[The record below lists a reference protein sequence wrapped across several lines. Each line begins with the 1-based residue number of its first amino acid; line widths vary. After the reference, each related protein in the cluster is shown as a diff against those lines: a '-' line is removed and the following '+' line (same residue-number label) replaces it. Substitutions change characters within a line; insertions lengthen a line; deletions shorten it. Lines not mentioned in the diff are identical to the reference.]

1 MTNEKKDTT
10 LKLFEGAKAATE
22 MDYAELKSIVRA
34 AEKKIASMEEKIAA
48 IKKAINERSKK
59 AQEIEAAK
67 QELEKQKIEAETKR
81 VQAEAEAK
89 ANKIISDSI
98 TEELLKQMEMEARL
112 KHGWIEI
119 QGANTVV
126 DR

>member
-1 MTNEKKDTT
+1 MDKKSELNHDLTKHLQKELAAYGIVVESAT
-10 LKLFEGAKAATE
+10 LPRTE
-22 MDYAELKSIVRA
+22 PD
-34 AEKKIASMEEKIAA
+34 AA

-81 VQAEAEAK
+81 VKAEAEAK

-98 TEELLKQMEMEARL
+98 TPELLKQMEMEARL
-112 KHGWIEI
+112 KHGWITI
-119 QGANTVV
+119 QGTNTVV
-126 DR
+126 KD